1 VGFFWPQ
8 LIRGVGFGFI
18 FVPISGLSLAG
29 LKGDSIAQASG
40 LTNMLQLLGGSV
52 GIAVVNTYVTIRT
65 SMHRIDLLQ
74 NVSLSNPAAWERF
87 QNLARGFQSRGYS
100 LQESEKMALGALEG
114 TLSTQSAIISY
125 AEGFM
130 LIGIICLACMPL
142 ILLAKVKKEK

>member
-1 VGFFWPQ
+1 
-8 LIRGVGFGFI
+8 
-18 FVPISGLSLAG
+18 
-29 LKGDSIAQASG
+29 
-40 LTNMLQLLGGSV
+40 MLQLLGGSV